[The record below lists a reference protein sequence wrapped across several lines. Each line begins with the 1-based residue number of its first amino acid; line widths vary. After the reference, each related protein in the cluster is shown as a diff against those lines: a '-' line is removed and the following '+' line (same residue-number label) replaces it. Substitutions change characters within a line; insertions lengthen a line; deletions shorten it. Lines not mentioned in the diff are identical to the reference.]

1 MEEPVNLQ
9 DVIGDKELSVQLF
22 TFWHKYAIILKRKKR
37 REEMLEITEHTLIE
51 SIKLLPFLF
60 ITYLIMEYI
69 EHKTSKNAKE
79 TIKKSGK
86 LGPVIG
92 SLLGIFPQCGFSVSA
107 TNLYAGRVITLGTLI
122 AVYLSTSDE
131 MLPIFI
137 SEAVPLITILKILG
151 IKLLIGIIAG
161 FTIDFVLRFKNMDK
175 QEEKIV
181 DLCEKEHCHCEHGII
196 KSALVHTLHIFIFII
211 IITLIVNVAIYFIGE
226 ETIAGFLRYNPILGP
241 VIAGLIG
248 LIPNCAA
255 SVILTQ
261 LYLENMITVATMI
274 SGLLVGAGV
283 GLAVLFK
290 ANKGIKEN
298 LKIVGILYLIGVVS
312 GVILQIMGITF

>member
-1 MEEPVNLQ
+1 
-9 DVIGDKELSVQLF
+9 
-22 TFWHKYAIILKRKKR
+22 
-37 REEMLEITEHTLIE
+37 MLEIIEHTLIE

-69 EHKTSKNAKE
+69 EHKTNKKAKE

-86 LGPVIG
+86 FGPAIG
-92 SLLGIFPQCGFSVSA
+92 GLLGIFPQCGFSVSA

-137 SEAVPLITILKILG
+137 SESVPLITILKILG
-151 IKLLIGIIAG
+151 IKLIIGVIAG
-161 FTIDFVLRFKNMDK
+161 FAIDFCLNIKNKDK
-175 QEEKIV
+175 LEEEKIV